1 MDFDFNTAV
10 QNFMIGAMG
19 TFSIILI
26 ANYFMESGTEDKEA
40 VRAIKHVS
48 KSIKAVGDLMDI
60 VYSDEFNETVDKLKI
75 TLVEDFNKAVDQ
87 FKEELVE
94 DFSDVVEDK
103 VSKVSTVNTYQ
114 NPYDLFVHMYP
125 SLKDMDNER
134 IDELIHLV
142 DTYNKNWVE
151 EH

>member
-1 MDFDFNTAV
+1 MN
-10 QNFMIGAMG
+10 
-19 TFSIILI
+19 
-26 ANYFMESGTEDKEA
+26 
-40 VRAIKHVS
+40 
-48 KSIKAVGDLMDI
+48 I

-75 TLVEDFNKAVDQ
+75 TLVEDFTNALEE
-87 FKEELVE
+87 FKETLVE

-103 VSKVSTVNTYQ
+103 VSKVNTVNTFK

-142 DTYNKNWVE
+142 DTYNKNWIKQN
-151 EH
+151 